1 MKMIAAMT
9 VVRGE
14 GPEVDV
20 IVNGTV
26 NREIRAQRERE
37 KQLKQRENSLL
48 QDRANHVRAEMAGN
62 ANAFRRIR
70 ERITD
75 AWAMFW
81 AIGGELGLW
90 TWEEE

>member
-48 QDRANHVRAEMAGN
+48 QDRAKRVRAEMAGN
-62 ANAFRRIR
+62 ASAFRRIR
-70 ERITD
+70 ERLTD

>member
-48 QDRANHVRAEMAGN
+48 QDRAKRVRAEMAGN

>member
-48 QDRANHVRAEMAGN
+48 QDRAKRVRAEMAGN
-62 ANAFRRIR
+62 ANTFRRIR